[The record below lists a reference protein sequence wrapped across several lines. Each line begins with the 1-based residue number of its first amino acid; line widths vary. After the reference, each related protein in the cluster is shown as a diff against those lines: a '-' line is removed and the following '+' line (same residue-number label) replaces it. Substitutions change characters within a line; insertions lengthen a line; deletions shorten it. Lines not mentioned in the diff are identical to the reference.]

1 MFRRRFRLTN
11 SQRRRRAGAATLD
24 YILLLAVVLPLATI
38 VIPLTIRSLR
48 LVYEMT
54 CVLIAWPFL

>member
-1 MFRRRFRLTN
+1 MKTAPRCHPGAKRH
-11 SQRRRRAGAATLD
+11 RRAGVSTLD
-24 YILLLAVVLPLATI
+24 YILVLSVIVPLATI
-38 VIPLTIRSLR
+38 VIPVSIRITR